1 MTLGLAVPASPAL
14 PPSSASRLSRR
25 PREGGVPLARGNAQ
39 GRRCE
44 ALGVRSMAPC
54 SLPSGNILPAP
65 WKAIRSEVLSGG
77 QFCPTGDRHQ
87 CLELLVVTWSGGG
100 RVYHWHLVDRGRGTT
115 KHPTMHRQPPN
126 RGSSGPNVRGA
137 EDGRTRP
144 APSPVCRALEAEP
157 VFWGVRGCRAV
168 ISLLSCSL
176 PGLVNNTGI
185 DWFMPWP
192 SQALHA
198 VAKSFLGE

>member
-1 MTLGLAVPASPAL
+1 MSLWHEEMLRVAGARPLVGAAWLPAL
-14 PPSSASRLSRR
+14 FHRGTFCQPRGRPLGQRFSVGVDFAPQGTCINAWRCWLS
-25 PREGGVPLARGNAQ
+25 
-39 GRRCE
+39 
-44 ALGVRSMAPC
+44 
-54 SLPSGNILPAP
+54 
-65 WKAIRSEVLSGG
+65 
-77 QFCPTGDRHQ
+77 
-87 CLELLVVTWSGGG
+87 TWSGGG

-126 RGSSGPNVRGA
+126 RGSSCPNVRGA

-168 ISLLSCSL
+168 ISLPSCSL